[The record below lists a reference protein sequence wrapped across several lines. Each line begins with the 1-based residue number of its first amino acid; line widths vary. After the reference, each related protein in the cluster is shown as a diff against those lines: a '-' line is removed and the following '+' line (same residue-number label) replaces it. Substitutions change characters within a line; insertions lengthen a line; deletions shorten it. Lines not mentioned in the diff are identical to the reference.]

1 MSGRGPA
8 GGLRALLIVA
18 LPWSAA
24 PASAWAQEAW
34 IGLFGHEVPV
44 GVAACCFERGAD
56 IQAGLRSG
64 PLVAV
69 PRFGELRAYA
79 LGSANTAGG
88 VPFAAVGAVWR
99 WPIGTTGVYVQPGLG
114 GAVQFGSDAKYQVR
128 PDRLYLGSRV
138 LFEPE
143 LSVGWR
149 VGRRWA
155 IEGAYLHLSH
165 AQLAGRQNPGLDDVG
180 VRAVYA
186 FGP

>member
-1 MSGRGPA
+1 MA
-8 GGLRALLIVA
+8 LALLGLA
-18 LPWSAA
+18 PSAA
-24 PASAWAQEAW
+24 AAQEAW
-34 IGLFGHEVPV
+34 LGLFGHGVPV
-44 GVAACCFERGAD
+44 GVADCCFEHGAD

-69 PRFGELRAYA
+69 PGFGGLRLYA
-79 LGSANTAGG
+79 LGSANVSGG
-88 VPFAAVGAVWR
+88 VPFAAAGAAWR
-99 WPIGTTGVYVQPGLG
+99 FPIGDTGVYVQPGLG
-114 GAVQFGSDAKYQVR
+114 ATVQFGSDAKYQLR

-149 VGRRWA
+149 LDRRWA
-155 IEGAYLHLSH
+155 LEATYLHLSH

-186 FGP
+186 FAP